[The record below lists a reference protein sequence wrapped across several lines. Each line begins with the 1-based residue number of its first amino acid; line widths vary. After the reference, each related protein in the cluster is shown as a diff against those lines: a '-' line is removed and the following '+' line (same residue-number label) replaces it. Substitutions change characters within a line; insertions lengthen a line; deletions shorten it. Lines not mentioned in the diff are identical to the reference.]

1 MRTFEACGGG
11 GANAPRAPPL
21 VTGLG
26 FPKTNVSFFTTCRVE
41 QKANLVSGK
50 LARLCAMVSSF
61 ISGGGERSLHNNFFK
76 SVFVSFGPVY
86 RLHDEFFIVGTNAG
100 I

>member
-11 GANAPRAPPL
+11 GANAPRVPPL

-61 ISGGGERSLHNNFFK
+61 TERLLQFFFK

-86 RLHDEFFIVGTNAG
+86 RLHDELFIVGTNAG